1 MANNKLTNPQTAEES
16 IDLLQSLLAKNIPS
30 WTRGKNYQKGYRTF
44 REAFFDKSQADV
56 LDSLL
61 YEATNN
67 NPPYIRLFEEEEWKN
82 YIENHPHWQYRES
95 AKPSATATTSKESI
109 FSDASESVPDTL
121 NIRNLRHLI
130 MEIPH
135 ILQFRDPNWLK
146 SKKDYTWPS
155 KKNWRKRYT
164 TPGAWEHEAHS
175 IIEPLI
181 KNLLLEEIPEN
192 YRKNLLESLRK
203 DVPYSGEG
211 TRRPYI
217 K

>member
-1 MANNKLTNPQTAEES
+1 MANYKLTNPQTVEES

-44 REAFFDKSQADV
+44 REGFFDKSPADV

-61 YEATNN
+61 YEATGGH
-67 NPPYIRLFEEEEWKN
+67 PPYIQLFEEDEWRN
-82 YIENHPHWQYRES
+82 YLARES
-95 AKPSATATTSKESI
+95 EGGTREWWPAEADTGKKTRHSDPSEVT
-109 FSDASESVPDTL
+109 PDTL
-121 NIRNLRHLI
+121 KIRNLSNLI
-130 MEIPH
+130 AEIPH
-135 ILQFRDPNWLK
+135 LLQYRDPNWLK
-146 SKKDYTWPS
+146 PKEAYSWAFSSKDW
-155 KKNWRKRYT
+155 KKKYT
-164 TPGAWEHEAHS
+164 TPGEFEHEAHS

-181 KNLLLEEIPEN
+181 KNLLSKTIPEN

-203 DVPYSGEG
+203 DAPYSGEG